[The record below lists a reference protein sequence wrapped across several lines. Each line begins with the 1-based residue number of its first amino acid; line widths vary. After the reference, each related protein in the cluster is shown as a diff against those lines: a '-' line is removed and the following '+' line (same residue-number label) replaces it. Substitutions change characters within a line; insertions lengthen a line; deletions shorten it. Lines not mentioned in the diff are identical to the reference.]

1 MRTMHWAPWL
11 LAAMLV
17 TAAAAAAAV
26 AATAA
31 TAADLPDKA
40 MCQVCAA
47 HGESKAEKVAAS
59 ATHEGVTY
67 YFCATDCRDQF
78 VADPVAYIPQPLPRP
93 APAFTATTP
102 EGGDVALSDFAG
114 QVVLVDFWATWC
126 KPCVKMMPRLQQ
138 LHTAL
143 ADSGFAVVGV
153 SVDEDD
159 DRAEKIAKFTAKH
172 GIRYPVW
179 LDSAETPAWS
189 LYRVKAVPAMFLIDR
204 DGQIVAQWTGEVD
217 GDVVAR
223 EVARVVGTAR

>member
-1 MRTMHWAPWL
+1 MRTMHRARWL
-11 LAAMLV
+11 LAAMLL
-17 TAAAAAAAV
+17 TAMT
-26 AATAA
+26 ATAA
-31 TAADLPDKA
+31 ELPDKA
-40 MCQVCAA
+40 ICQVCAA
-47 HGESKAEKVAAS
+47 HGESKPEKVAAS
-59 ATHEGVTY
+59 AAYEGVTY

-78 VADPVAYIPQPLPRP
+78 LADPAAYIPQPLPRP
-93 APAFTATTP
+93 APAFKATTP
-102 EGGDVALSDFAG
+102 EGGDVALSDLAG

-143 ADSGFAVVGV
+143 ADSGFSVVGV
-153 SVDEDD
+153 SIDEGD
-159 DRAEKIAKFTAKH
+159 DRAAKVAKFTEKH

-179 LDSAETPAWS
+179 LDTAETPAWS

-223 EVARVVGTAR
+223 EAERVVGLGR